1 LRQGWVRGI
10 AIIRIER
17 IAFVMVGDMV
27 QIRFKLKGVG
37 DNVSESEIRNA
48 VVGAWTGRLGDYLG
62 MRIRSSAE
70 DRPQEKESQERMGRN
85 SETHIVSA
93 ANAL

>member
-1 LRQGWVRGI
+1 MRQGWVRGI

-37 DNVSESEIRNA
+37 DNVSESEIKTA
-48 VVGAWTGRLGDYLG
+48 VVGAWDGTSRRLLG
-62 MRIRSSAE
+62 YE
-70 DRPQEKESQERMGRN
+70 NKEFCGGQTQEKESQERMGRN

-93 ANAL
+93 ANAS

>member
-37 DNVSESEIRNA
+37 DNVSESEIKTA
-48 VVGAWTGRLGDYLG
+48 VVGAWDGTSRRLLG
-62 MRIRSSAE
+62 YE
-70 DRPQEKESQERMGRN
+70 NKEFCGGQTQEKESQERMGRN